1 MLILKVIIISLKQL
15 SSTPNT
21 EETTIL
27 RLLIPN
33 SQMGT
38 LIGSKGARIQQLQN
52 NFNISMIASKSFYQV
67 QMKD

>member
-1 MLILKVIIISLKQL
+1 
-15 SSTPNT
+15 
-21 EETTIL
+21 
-27 RLLIPN
+27 
-33 SQMGT
+33 MGT